1 MEQNQNLLNNELTID
16 PVAYAHL
23 KETAMWA
30 RFLGILGFIMSGFVF
45 LFALFAGSILSR
57 VQQSAGPYAGAENPF
72 LSMGTGFITV
82 LYIVLAIISF
92 VFSYL
97 VYQFGNRTKKGL
109 LNTDQDNLNSGF
121 SNLKILFRIYGIIV
135 IIYLA
140 FIALA
145 LLFGIIGGLMK

>member
-1 MEQNQNLLNNELTID
+1 
-16 PVAYAHL
+16 
-23 KETAMWA
+23 
-30 RFLGILGFIMSGFVF
+30 
-45 LFALFAGSILSR
+45 
-57 VQQSAGPYAGAENPF
+57 
-72 LSMGTGFITV
+72 
-82 LYIVLAIISF
+82 VLAIISF